1 MNVKMWAAAA
11 AVVALT
17 VGGTLAETASAGD
30 QLAWGYQQ
38 KQKGGGGNGG
48 GGGGGG
54 SSSTDS
60 SSSASIATPDS
71 TVDVAWGYKQKQKG
85 GGGSSSTD
93 SSSST

>member
-1 MNVKMWAAAA
+1 MEMQMNVKMWVAAAA
-11 AVVALT
+11 LVALA

-38 KQKGGGGNGG
+38 KQKGG